1 MAIMNR
7 LKTFVALLSAALI
20 FAAPLSALGPT
31 SRITDDEAREIGRKI
46 WQNESSGK
54 ILVMWDD
61 LCDCASLGIS
71 NWLWYQEGKPRQF
84 DATFLD
90 LVDYLDQNGAQVPGW
105 MRGRPA
111 APWKDLAAFR
121 ADKGSARMAELNAL
135 LASTIALQARFSAMR
150 LEAALPKM
158 LDAAPE
164 NERADIR
171 RQFERVAQSPGGFYP
186 LVDYVNFKGE
196 GTEPKERYPDAKLG
210 RPQGWGLLQVLEGMR
225 GEGSGPEAID
235 EFARSA
241 KEALT
246 RRVENAPEFADGR
259 ESPHIKD
266 KKWLGVWL
274 RRVDTYK
281 TSTR

>member
-1 MAIMNR
+1 MNR
-7 LKTFVALLSAALI
+7 PKTFAALLAAVLV
-20 FAAPLSALGPT
+20 FVSPLSALVPS
-31 SRITDDEAREIGRKI
+31 SRVTDDEAREIGRKI

-71 NWLWYQEGKPRQF
+71 NWLWYQDGKPHVF

-90 LVDYLDQNGAQVPGW
+90 LVDYLDKNGAQVPGW

-121 ADKGSARMAELNAL
+121 ADRDSARVAELNAL
-135 LASTIALQARFSAMR
+135 LGSTIALQARFSAMR

-158 LDAAPE
+158 LEAAPE
-164 NERADIR
+164 SERREIR
-171 RQFERVAQSPGGFYP
+171 RQFERVARSPGGFYP

-210 RPQGWGLLQVLEGMR
+210 RPQGWGLLQVLEGMK
-225 GEGSGPEAID
+225 GDGSGPEAID
-235 EFARSA
+235 EFVRSA
-241 KEALT
+241 KAALT
-246 RRVENAPEFADGR
+246 RRVENAPADVEGR
-259 ESPHIKD
+259 ESPRMKD
-266 KKWLGVWL
+266 KKWLGIWL
-274 RRVDTYK
+274 RRLDTYK
-281 TSTR
+281 TSKPLK